1 MKLTHWACLA
11 LAAFAGTATAA
22 YPDRPI
28 TMIVAYVPGG
38 GTDIAARALAPY
50 VEKHL
55 GAGARIVVANRA
67 GAGGEIG
74 FTAVATAPPDGYT
87 IGFVNAPPLQAVTI
101 ERPSARY
108 TLQSFDF
115 IGNVVDDPSSLAVL
129 ADSPIRN
136 LGELVAWAKAN
147 PGAATTGTPGVGTPG
162 HILITLLQK
171 ATGAPFTHVPFKGA
185 GEVKGAMAGKQIA
198 LSAVSVGEAMQAIK
212 GGTPLRI
219 LAQASA
225 TRSTLAPDAP
235 TAREGGFAV
244 ELGSLRGIAAPKG
257 LPPEVREA
265 LVRAV
270 ERAVADPEFVAK
282 STQYYLP
289 LRYLSPTKFEA
300 ELRDGDAQLRQ
311 VWKESPWTTK

>member
-1 MKLTHWACLA
+1 M
-11 LAAFAGTATAA
+11 
-22 YPDRPI
+22 
-28 TMIVAYVPGG
+28 
-38 GTDIAARALAPY
+38 
-50 VEKHL
+50 
-55 GAGARIVVANRA
+55 
-67 GAGGEIG
+67 
-74 FTAVATAPPDGYT
+74 
-87 IGFVNAPPLQAVTI
+87 TI

-129 ADSPIRN
+129 ADSPIRT

-225 TRSTLAPDAP
+225 TRSTRTTFIASAP
-235 TAREGGFAV
+235 
-244 ELGSLRGIAAPKG
+244 
-257 LPPEVREA
+257 
-265 LVRAV
+265 
-270 ERAVADPEFVAK
+270 
-282 STQYYLP
+282 
-289 LRYLSPTKFEA
+289 
-300 ELRDGDAQLRQ
+300 
-311 VWKESPWTTK
+311 